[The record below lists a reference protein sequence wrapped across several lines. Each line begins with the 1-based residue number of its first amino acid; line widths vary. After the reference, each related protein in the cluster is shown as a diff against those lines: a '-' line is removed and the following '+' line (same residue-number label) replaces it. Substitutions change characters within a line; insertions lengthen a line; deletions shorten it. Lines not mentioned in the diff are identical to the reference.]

1 MGFKPS
7 EEEEKYVRQE
17 EARKLTEL
25 RGQIIADDATMA
37 RWKTLAES
45 VGGEDLGVG
54 RRLEELGFDA
64 ETARVLFFMPLVEL
78 AWSDGKIGYEES
90 YKLVDELRKRGIRA
104 TSSAYEFLNR
114 VTLSRPS
121 VQFFDGCNELLRV
134 LLANLPA
141 EQRDAQV
148 ADLTGLMSLVA
159 HASRGFFGFGSEVSK
174 EERAAVANIVE
185 ELGLQHSSKAA
196 ELLRNLE

>member
-7 EEEEKYVRQE
+7 EEEEKYIRQE

-25 RGQIIADDATMA
+25 RGQIVADEATLE
-37 RWKTLAES
+37 RWKALAET
-45 VGGEDLGVG
+45 VGSSELGVG

-64 ETARVLFFMPLVEL
+64 ETSRVLFFMPLVEV

-104 TSSAYEFLNR
+104 TSNAYEFLNK
-114 VTLSRPS
+114 VTLKRPS
-121 VQFFDGCNELLRV
+121 VQFFDGCNELIRS
-134 LLANLPA
+134 LLAELPA
-141 EQRDAQV
+141 DKRDAEITDMTQ
-148 ADLTGLMSLVA
+148 LISLVA

-174 EERAAVANIVE
+174 EERAAVENILS

-196 ELLRNLE
+196 ELLRDL